1 MRVVVL
7 AIVLTLTAAAV
18 APTAAASSETSA
30 VTYRAPADAA
40 VVDGFRP
47 PPKPWMAGNLGIDLG
62 TAPGDIVRAPA
73 DGRVLFAGQVAGA
86 LHVTIEHADGLRTT
100 CSFLA
105 TVSVSAGERVRL
117 GDPIGTTDGP
127 MHFGVR
133 TPDDTYLDPAALL
146 DGSLHPTS
154 LLIPG
159 ADEGI
164 EALGAHERRTLLR
177 TLLDTGVAATAFLA
191 RTGAE
196 ATALLVHEADSLL
209 PAAIL
214 ARSAMA
220 FERWNRQR
228 SRCTAASQPV
238 PPPTQRRIVILVSGL
253 GTASDSNSAWEF
265 DTGALGYRAGDVVR
279 FSYRGG
285 RAPTD
290 GDGDTEAGP
299 RAIAGTAPVRPFTS
313 IDSQQP
319 IGVSADRLAA
329 LVDSVAAAHPGVPI
343 DVLAHSQG
351 GLVARLGL
359 ERAAATDHLPA
370 AVSTLVTVGSPHEGA
385 PLASGIDLLRRSPA
399 GAEAL
404 GSLRGTGALGPLDER
419 SPAVADLSE
428 FSPVIEELHRRDLP
442 EHVRFVSLGGSGD
455 LVVPGTV
462 SQDDVADDQRILP
475 TAVGTAAHGELPSDP
490 RVTREIG
497 LAVAGLGLTCQSW
510 KDALGAFLTAE
521 SVRAGETAGLLS
533 AAVSA
538 GTVPGVVA
546 PGVGTGLAGAILPT
560 WPPITFDH

>member
-177 TLLDTGVAATAFLA
+177 TLLD
-191 RTGAE
+191 
-196 ATALLVHEADSLL
+196 D
-209 PAAIL
+209 
-214 ARSAMA
+214 
-220 FERWNRQR
+220 
-228 SRCTAASQPV
+228 
-238 PPPTQRRIVILVSGL
+238 
-253 GTASDSNSAWEF
+253 
-265 DTGALGYRAGDVVR
+265 
-279 FSYRGG
+279 
-285 RAPTD
+285 
-290 GDGDTEAGP
+290 
-299 RAIAGTAPVRPFTS
+299 
-313 IDSQQP
+313 
-319 IGVSADRLAA
+319 AA
-329 LVDSVAAAHPGVPI
+329 LVQQARVNSATQFTESPDFEHAFIGAAADNQGANQKMTEYIFSSAPG
-343 DVLAHSQG
+343 
-351 GLVARLGL
+351 
-359 ERAAATDHLPA
+359 
-370 AVSTLVTVGSPHEGA
+370 
-385 PLASGIDLLRRSPA
+385 RS
-399 GAEAL
+399 AL
-404 GSLRGTGALGPLDER
+404 F
-419 SPAVADLSE
+419 ADFAKLFYE
-428 FSPVIEELHRRDLP
+428 
-442 EHVRFVSLGGSGD
+442 
-455 LVVPGTV
+455 
-462 SQDDVADDQRILP
+462 
-475 TAVGTAAHGELPSDP
+475 
-490 RVTREIG
+490 
-497 LAVAGLGLTCQSW
+497 W
-510 KDALGAFLTAE
+510 
-521 SVRAGETAGLLS
+521 VRANTE
-533 AAVSA
+533 
-538 GTVPGVVA
+538 
-546 PGVGTGLAGAILPT
+546 
-560 WPPITFDH
+560 